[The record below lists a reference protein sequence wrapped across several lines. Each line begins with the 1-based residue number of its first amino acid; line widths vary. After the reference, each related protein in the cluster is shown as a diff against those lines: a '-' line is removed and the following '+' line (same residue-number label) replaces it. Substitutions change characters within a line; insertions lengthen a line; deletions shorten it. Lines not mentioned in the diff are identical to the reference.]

1 MMLYLNNIMQFNFKS
16 LLTIVPILIA
26 LVGGLYSSINY
37 VSNLNNDLDGAIRSI
52 DIQNIQII
60 QLQKDYTQGREELV
74 REMTNA
80 YAEIKGLQAK
90 VSIIRDALYKTGSQ
104 AEMRALEES
113 YYKLDD
119 TLRQMVYDIKELER
133 KLLGG
138 Y

>member
-1 MMLYLNNIMQFNFKS
+1 MLYLNNIMQFNFKS
-16 LLTIVPILIA
+16 LITVVPIALALI
-26 LVGGLYSSINY
+26 GGLYTSINY
-37 VSNLNNDLDGAIRSI
+37 VSNLNNDLEATMRSI
-52 DIQNIQII
+52 DVQAVQIEE
-60 QLQKDYTQGREELV
+60 LQKDYASGREELV

>member
-1 MMLYLNNIMQFNFKS
+1 MLYLNNIMQFNFKS
-16 LLTIVPILIA
+16 LITVVPIALALI
-26 LVGGLYSSINY
+26 GGLYTSINY
-37 VSNLNNDLDGAIRSI
+37 VSNLNNDLEATMRSI
-52 DIQNIQII
+52 GVQAVQIEE
-60 QLQKDYTQGREELV
+60 LQKDYASGREELV

>member
-1 MMLYLNNIMQFNFKS
+1 MQFNFKS
-16 LLTIVPILIA
+16 LLTIVPIFIA
-26 LVGGLYSSINY
+26 VVGGLYSSINY

-74 REMTNA
+74 KEMTNA
-80 YAEIKGLQAK
+80 YAQIIALQAK
-90 VSIIRDALYKTGSQ
+90 TEAIRDALYKTGSQ
-104 AEMRALEES
+104 AELRALEES

-119 TLRQMVYDIKELER
+119 SIRQMVYDIKELER

>member
-1 MMLYLNNIMQFNFKS
+1 MLYLNTIMQFNFKS
-16 LLTIVPILIA
+16 LLTIVPIFIA
-26 LVGGLYSSINY
+26 VVGGLYSSINY
-37 VSNLNNDLDGAIRSI
+37 VSNLNNDLQGTLRTI
-52 DIQNIQII
+52 DVQAIQIKE
-60 QLQKDYTQGREELV
+60 LQKDYASGREELV

>member
-1 MMLYLNNIMQFNFKS
+1 MLYLNTIMQFNFKS
-16 LLTIVPILIA
+16 LLTIVPIFIA
-26 LVGGLYSSINY
+26 VVGGLYSSINY

-74 REMTNA
+74 KEMTNA
-80 YAEIKGLQAK
+80 YAQIIALQAK
-90 VSIIRDALYKTGSQ
+90 TEAIRDALYKTGSQ
-104 AEMRALEES
+104 AELRALEES

-119 TLRQMVYDIKELER
+119 SIRQMVYDIKELER

>member
-1 MMLYLNNIMQFNFKS
+1 MQFNFKS
-16 LLTIVPILIA
+16 LLTIVPIFIA
-26 LVGGLYSSINY
+26 VVGGLYSSINY

-74 REMTNA
+74 KEMTNA
-80 YAEIKGLQAK
+80 YAQIIALQAK
-90 VSIIRDALYKTGSQ
+90 TKAIRDALYKTGSQ
-104 AEMRALEES
+104 AELRALEES

-119 TLRQMVYDIKELER
+119 SIRQMVYDIKELER

>member
-74 REMTNA
+74 KEMTNA
-80 YAEIKGLQAK
+80 YAQIIALQAK
-90 VSIIRDALYKTGSQ
+90 TEAIRDALYKTGSQ
-104 AEMRALEES
+104 AELRALEES

-119 TLRQMVYDIKELER
+119 SIRQMVYDIKELER

>member
-1 MMLYLNNIMQFNFKS
+1 MQFNFKS
-16 LLTIVPILIA
+16 LITVVPIALALI
-26 LVGGLYSSINY
+26 GGLYTSINY
-37 VSNLNNDLDGAIRSI
+37 VSNLNNDLEATMRSI
-52 DIQNIQII
+52 GVQAVQIEE
-60 QLQKDYTQGREELV
+60 LQKDYASGREELV

>member
-1 MMLYLNNIMQFNFKS
+1 M
-16 LLTIVPILIA
+16 
-26 LVGGLYSSINY
+26 
-37 VSNLNNDLDGAIRSI
+37 RSI
-52 DIQNIQII
+52 GVQAVQIEE
-60 QLQKDYTQGREELV
+60 LQKDYASGREELV

>member
-1 MMLYLNNIMQFNFKS
+1 MCIRDRF
-16 LLTIVPILIA
+16 IA
-26 LVGGLYSSINY
+26 VVGGLYSSINY
-37 VSNLNNDLDGAIRSI
+37 VSNLNNDLQGALRTI
-52 DIQNIQII
+52 DVQAIQIKE
-60 QLQKDYTQGREELV
+60 LQKDYASGREELV

-90 VSIIRDALYKTGSQ
+90 VSIIRDALYQTASE
-104 AEMRALEES
+104 AEVRSLNDN

-119 TLRQMVYDIKELER
+119 AIRQMKYDIKELER

>member
-1 MMLYLNNIMQFNFKS
+1 MQFNFKS
-16 LLTIVPILIA
+16 LLTIVPIFIA
-26 LVGGLYSSINY
+26 VVGGLYSSINY
-37 VSNLNNDLDGAIRSI
+37 VSNLNNDLQGALRTI
-52 DIQNIQII
+52 DVQAIQIKE
-60 QLQKDYTQGREELV
+60 LQKDYASGREELV

-90 VSIIRDALYKTGSQ
+90 VSIIRDALYQTASE
-104 AEMRALEES
+104 AEVRSLNDN

-119 TLRQMVYDIKELER
+119 AIRQMKYDIKELER

>member
-1 MMLYLNNIMQFNFKS
+1 MQFNFKS

-74 REMTNA
+74 KEMTNA
-80 YAEIKGLQAK
+80 YAQIIALQAK
-90 VSIIRDALYKTGSQ
+90 TEAIRDALYKTGSQ
-104 AEMRALEES
+104 AELRALEES

-119 TLRQMVYDIKELER
+119 SIRQMVYDIKELER

>member
-1 MMLYLNNIMQFNFKS
+1 MLYLNNIMQFNFKS
-16 LLTIVPILIA
+16 LLTIVPIFIA
-26 LVGGLYSSINY
+26 VVGGLYSSINY

-74 REMTNA
+74 KEMTNA
-80 YAEIKGLQAK
+80 YAQIKGLQAK
-90 VSIIRDALYKTGSQ
+90 VSIIRDALYKTASE
-104 AEMRALEES
+104 AEVRS
-113 YYKLDD
+113 IDDNYYKLDD
-119 TLRQMVYDIKELER
+119 AIRQMKYDIKELER

>member
-1 MMLYLNNIMQFNFKS
+1 MLYLNNIMQFNFKS
-16 LLTIVPILIA
+16 LLTIVPIFIA
-26 LVGGLYSSINY
+26 VVGGLYSSINY
-37 VSNLNNDLDGAIRSI
+37 VSNLNNDLQGTMRTLDVQAV
-52 DIQNIQII
+52 QIKE
-60 QLQKDYTQGREELV
+60 LQKDYASGREELV

-90 VSIIRDALYKTGSQ
+90 VSIIRDALYQTASE
-104 AEMRALEES
+104 AEVRSLNDN

-119 TLRQMVYDIKELER
+119 AIRQMKYDIKELER

>member
-1 MMLYLNNIMQFNFKS
+1 MQFNFKS
-16 LLTIVPILIA
+16 LITIVPIALALI
-26 LVGGLYSSINY
+26 GGLYTSINY
-37 VSNLNNDLDGAIRSI
+37 VSNLNNDLEATMRSI
-52 DIQNIQII
+52 DIQTVQIEE
-60 QLQKDYTQGREELV
+60 LQKDYASAREELV
-74 REMTNA
+74 REMATA
-80 YAEIKGLQAK
+80 YAETRALQAK
-90 VSIIRDALYKTGSQ
+90 VSTIRDALYKTASE

>member
-1 MMLYLNNIMQFNFKS
+1 MQFNFKS
-16 LLTIVPILIA
+16 LLTIVPIFIA
-26 LVGGLYSSINY
+26 VVGGLYSSINY
-37 VSNLNNDLDGAIRSI
+37 VSNLNNDLQGTMRTLDVQAV
-52 DIQNIQII
+52 QIKE
-60 QLQKDYTQGREELV
+60 LQKDYASGREELV

-90 VSIIRDALYKTGSQ
+90 VSIIRDALYQTASE
-104 AEMRALEES
+104 AEVRSLNDN

-119 TLRQMVYDIKELER
+119 AIRQMKYDIKELER